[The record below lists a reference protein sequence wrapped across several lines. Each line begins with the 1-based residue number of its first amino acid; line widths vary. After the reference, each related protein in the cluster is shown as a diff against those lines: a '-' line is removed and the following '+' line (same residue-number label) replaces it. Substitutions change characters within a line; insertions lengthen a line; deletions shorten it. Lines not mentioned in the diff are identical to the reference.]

1 MTSQLPWKVE
11 IFGDRLDKHIR
22 ILDANDSVICI
33 LPPRQMSN
41 GYPPQE
47 LREKSAF
54 IVRACN
60 NHERLVEALK
70 SIADHEWV
78 NKIDDVKQLQ
88 KWINEFVYVAKQ
100 ALQSA
105 ERLG

>member
-60 NHERLVEALK
+60 NHERLVDLLNSVLSLECMRDGTEIMLK
-70 SIADHEWV
+70 NAI
-78 NKIDDVKQLQ
+78 Q
-88 KWINEFVYVAKQ
+88 Q
-100 ALQSA
+100 ALQST
-105 ERLG
+105 

>member
-1 MTSQLPWKVE
+1 MVGYGWKDFNLYWLPNKLGGYAE
-11 IFGDRLDKHIR
+11 EERE
-22 ILDANDSVICI
+22 ANA
-33 LPPRQMSN
+33 N
-41 GYPPQE
+41 
-47 LREKSAF
+47 F
-54 IVRACN
+54 IVQCCN

-70 SIADHEWV
+70 SIADYEWV

-105 ERLG
+105 ERLD